1 MNPPNLLFNT
11 HRQHIHTLKR
21 FTPTLTTP
29 TPPHTSSHTYSNA
42 DTHTHTHT
50 LKCTRTHTHTQKR
63 TNSLSHTVLGSG
75 PECVF
80 ISKTSH
86 PYVCVCVLIHLCS
99 YPKPHIHMCVC

>member
-1 MNPPNLLFNT
+1 MNPPKLLFNT

-50 LKCTRTHTHTQKR
+50 HTLKCTHTHTHTHTQMH
-63 TNSLSHTVLGSG
+63 THTVKPPDSGALGINT
-75 PECVF
+75 PESFVTGV
-80 ISKTSH
+80 SMATAVR
-86 PYVCVCVLIHLCS
+86 PRR
-99 YPKPHIHMCVC
+99 